1 MRAAPT
7 STVTVNAGSVGSV
20 TELGFEHTHTSAAA
34 VTGSADAELGV

>member
-1 MRAAPT
+1 MRTTTPT
-7 STVTVNAGSVGSV
+7 IAVSAGIASNI